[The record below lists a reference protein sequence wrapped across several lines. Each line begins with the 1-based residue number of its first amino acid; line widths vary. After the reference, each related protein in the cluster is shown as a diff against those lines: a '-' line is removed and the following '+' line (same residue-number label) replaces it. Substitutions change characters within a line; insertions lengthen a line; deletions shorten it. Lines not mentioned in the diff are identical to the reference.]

1 MSIVAKI
8 LKTVFFLTVWLLACL
23 VIAIFEFGDENW
35 IAIAVSPWSYFI
47 VGIPLWF
54 AIFRYRAP
62 SSEKLRYGHTGV
74 VNLDEI
80 ANLMVLR
87 EPEENEAIR
96 IAIVRQSGNEQRA
109 LGVLTVD
116 DGLHEVHKFFNRK
129 QEGQV
134 RIWRNDSKYFDAR
147 ITYYHGRGTKE
158 GKVVRGITLEVVS

>member
-1 MSIVAKI
+1 MIATI
-8 LKTVFFLTVWLLACL
+8 LKTVVFLVVWLLCCL
-23 VIAIFEFGDENW
+23 VMALFAYETDYW
-35 IAIAVSPWSYFI
+35 TLKQPWLYLI
-47 VGIPLWF
+47 MAIPLWF
-54 AIFRYRAP
+54 VIFRYFRYT

-87 EPEENEAIR
+87 EPKENEAIR
-96 IAIVRQSGNEQRA
+96 VAIVRQSGNEQRA
-109 LGVLTVD
+109 LGVLTVE

-129 QEGQV
+129 HDDQV

-158 GKVVRGITLEVVS
+158 GKVVRGITLEIVS

>member
-1 MSIVAKI
+1 MSMIVI
-8 LKTVFFLTVWLLACL
+8 VLKTAIFLAVWLVWCAL
-23 VIAIFEFGDENW
+23 IAINVFEIDHWVFKQP
-35 IAIAVSPWSYFI
+35 SPWLYLI
-47 VGIPLWF
+47 IGIPLWF
-54 AIFRYRAP
+54 AIFRFPR
-62 SSEKLRYGHTGV
+62 SEKLRYGHTGV

-96 IAIVRQSGNEQRA
+96 IAIVRQSGNEERA
-109 LGVLTVD
+109 LGVPTVD

-129 QEGQV
+129 QEDQV